1 MKYDDCALVQHY
13 YSGKLLQ
20 FKMKRGAVYGFFFFP
35 FSEYWIFCK
44 ADDIDDIASCFLML
58 CYLAHSKCM
67 HVRINWR
74 FLIKYF
80 PAFLS
85 HQK

>member
-1 MKYDDCALVQHY
+1 MD
-13 YSGKLLQ
+13 
-20 FKMKRGAVYGFFFFP
+20 FFFFP

-67 HVRINWR
+67 YVRINWR

-85 HQK
+85 DQK